1 MTENR
6 TAGGKQTPADRRK
19 QADIRELLFNVTTL
33 FNARVNLL
41 LVAQSIFF
49 AAIANLWG
57 NEDMAIKL
65 IVCGLGVIMTI
76 MFWLANTALSARS
89 NHLTEELKK
98 VDAVYKGYMEVGQP
112 FVTWM
117 LAHVL
122 PFFMLVAWS
131 LVIYLIVASP
141 ILPPLKLGK

>member
-1 MTENR
+1 MTESQ

-19 QADIRELLFNVTTL
+19 QGDIRELLFNVTTV

-41 LVAQSIFF
+41 LVAESIFF

-65 IVCGLGVIMTI
+65 IVCGLGVAMTI
-76 MFWLANTALSARS
+76 MFWLANASLKRRS
-89 NHLTEELKK
+89 DRLTVALKK
-98 VDAVYKGYMEVGQP
+98 VDAVYNAYMVVHRP
-112 FVTWM
+112 FVTQM

-122 PFFMLVAWS
+122 PLVMLVAWI
-131 LVIYLIVASP
+131 LVIYLIVASQ
-141 ILPPLKLGK
+141 